1 MRYAWLSIAAAIITI
16 TLKGGAYAL
25 TGSVG
30 LLSDALE
37 SLVNLVAA
45 IVALIALAI
54 AAREPD
60 EERPFGYEKA
70 EYFASGTEGGLILV
84 AAAGII
90 IAAVE
95 RLLNPMPIS
104 TPGLGLAVSAVAS
117 LVNLLVAL
125 RLRQAG
131 RRFDSITLEADAQHL
146 LTDVWTSVGVLIGV
160 AAVALTGWDW
170 LDPVVALAVAVNI
183 IRAGIGLVRRSA
195 LGLLD
200 TAVPPAERAEIQS
213 VLEQH
218 RSDGV
223 TFHALRTRQA
233 GARRFVSL
241 HVLVPGEW
249 TVQRGHDFLEVL
261 EHDLRQVLPTVSVF
275 THLEPIEDPLAW
287 EDIGLERSPSANHEA
302 QTSG

>member
-1 MRYAWLSIAAAIITI
+1 MRYAWLSIAAAIVTI

-70 EYFASGTEGGLILV
+70 EYFASGTEGALILV
-84 AAAGII
+84 AAAAII
-90 IAAVE
+90 VAAVD
-95 RLLNPMPIS
+95 RLLHPAPIS
-104 TPGLGLAVSAVAS
+104 APGLGLAVSAVAS
-117 LVNLLVAL
+117 LVNLLVGL

-146 LTDVWTSVGVLIGV
+146 LTDVWTSVGVLAGV
-160 AAVALTGWDW
+160 AAVALSGWLW

-183 IRAGIGLVRRSA
+183 VRAGIGLVRRSA

-200 TAVPPAERAEIQS
+200 TAIPPAERAAIQG
-213 VLEQH
+213 VLDRH
-218 RSDGV
+218 RSEGV
-223 TFHALRTRQA
+223 TFHAVRTRQA
-233 GARRFVSL
+233 GVRRFVSL

-261 EHDLRQVLPTVSVF
+261 ERDLRQALPTVSVF
-275 THLEPIEDPLAW
+275 THLEPIEDPVAW
-287 EDIGLERSPSANHEA
+287 EDIGLERPAAANHPAEP
-302 QTSG
+302 SR

>member
-1 MRYAWLSIAAAIITI
+1 MRYAWLSIAAAIVTI
-16 TLKGGAYAL
+16 SLKGGAYAL

-54 AAREPD
+54 ATREPD

-90 IAAVE
+90 ITAID
-95 RLLNPMPIS
+95 RLLHPEPIS
-104 TPGLGLAVSAVAS
+104 APGLGLAVSAVAS
-117 LVNLLVAL
+117 VVNLVVGL

-146 LTDVWTSVGVLIGV
+146 LTDVWTSVGVLAGV
-160 AAVALTGWDW
+160 AALAVTGWLW
-170 LDPVVALAVAVNI
+170 LDPLVALAVAVNI
-183 IRAGIGLVRRSA
+183 VRAGIGLVRRSA

-200 TAVPPAERAEIQS
+200 TAIPPTERAAIQG
-213 VLEQH
+213 VLERH

-223 TFHALRTRQA
+223 TFHAVRTRQA
-233 GARRFVSL
+233 GVRRFVSL

-261 EHDLRQVLPTVSVF
+261 ERDLREALPTVSVF

-287 EDIGLERSPSANHEA
+287 EDIGLERPGTANHRA
-302 QTSG
+302 QPSR

>member
-1 MRYAWLSIAAAIITI
+1 MRYAWLSIAAAIVTI

-45 IVALIALAI
+45 IVALTALAI

-90 IAAVE
+90 ITALD
-95 RLLNPMPIS
+95 RLLHPEPIS
-104 TPGLGLAVSAVAS
+104 APGLGLAVSAVAS
-117 LVNLLVAL
+117 LVNLLVGL

-146 LTDVWTSVGVLIGV
+146 LTDVWTSVGVLLGV
-160 AAVALTGWDW
+160 AALAVTGWLW
-170 LDPVVALAVAVNI
+170 LDPLVALAVAVNI
-183 IRAGIGLVRRSA
+183 VRAGIGLVRRSA

-200 TAVPPAERAEIQS
+200 TAIPAAERAAIQG
-213 VLEQH
+213 VLERH
-218 RSDGV
+218 RSDGL
-223 TFHALRTRQA
+223 TFHAVRTRQA
-233 GARRFVSL
+233 GVRRFVSL

-261 EHDLRQVLPTVSVF
+261 ERDLREALPTVSVF

-287 EDIGLERSPSANHEA
+287 EDIELERPTAANQRTQPSR
-302 QTSG
+302 

>member
-1 MRYAWLSIAAAIITI
+1 MRYAWLSIAAALIVI

-90 IAAVE
+90 IAAVD

-104 TPGLGLAVSAVAS
+104 APVLGLAVSAVAS
-117 LVNLLVAL
+117 LVNLLVGL

-146 LTDVWTSVGVLIGV
+146 LTDVWTSVGVLVGV
-160 AAVALTGWDW
+160 AAVAVTGWDW

-183 IRAGIGLVRRSA
+183 VRAGIGLVRRSA

-200 TAVPPAERAEIQS
+200 TAIPPAERAALQT
-213 VLEQH
+213 VLERH

-233 GARRFVSL
+233 GVRRFVSL

-287 EDIGLERSPSANHEA
+287 EDIGLERPSSANHTA
-302 QTSG
+302 PSSR

>member
-16 TLKGGAYAL
+16 TLKGGAYTL

-70 EYFASGTEGGLILV
+70 EYFASGTEGALILV
-84 AAAGII
+84 AAAAII
-90 IAAVE
+90 VTAVD
-95 RLLNPMPIS
+95 RLLHPTPIS
-104 TPGLGLAVSAVAS
+104 APGLGLAVSAVAS
-117 LVNLLVAL
+117 LVNLLVGL

-146 LTDVWTSVGVLIGV
+146 LTDVWTSVGVLVGV
-160 AAVALTGWDW
+160 AAVAVTGWLW

-183 IRAGIGLVRRSA
+183 VRAGIGLVRRSA

-200 TAVPPAERAEIQS
+200 TAIPPAERAAIQD
-213 VLEQH
+213 VLDRH
-218 RSDGV
+218 RSEGV
-223 TFHALRTRQA
+223 TFHAVRTRQA
-233 GARRFVSL
+233 GVRRFVSL

-261 EHDLRQVLPTVSVF
+261 ERDLREALPTVSVF

-287 EDIGLERSPSANHEA
+287 EDIGLERPATANHEA
-302 QTSG
+302 QLSR